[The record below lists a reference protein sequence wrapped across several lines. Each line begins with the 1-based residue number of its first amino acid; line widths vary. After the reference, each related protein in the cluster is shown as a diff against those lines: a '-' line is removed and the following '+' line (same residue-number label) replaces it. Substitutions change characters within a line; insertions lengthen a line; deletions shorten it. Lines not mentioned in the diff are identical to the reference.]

1 MHQKAHAKKML
12 VINFKKSLSGELK
25 KLVKIIIC
33 KLMVMR
39 LLLKYNQLQNTM
51 HRALLL
57 D

>member
-1 MHQKAHAKKML
+1 MHQKAHAKKLL